1 MAECRYRN
9 SFMNDPSRWAS
20 TSRSTQSHQCFHA
33 VMASSRPNRL
43 PAHLRIFYRPSISFD
58 SLQTQAPYSYTSPSK
73 PQTVELCPTHWRIRP
88 KKRLRA
94 RVKATLLNSAASSLH
109 HPTQHTRLSRPAMMR
124 MKDSDD
130 YITARA
136 ANPRTGIISPS
147 IGSSSPRT
155 PRTPDT
161 PGDAL
166 RIQARPKLSRAND
179 GRKISGGSLSK
190 WRTG

>member
-1 MAECRYRN
+1 
-9 SFMNDPSRWAS
+9 
-20 TSRSTQSHQCFHA
+20 
-33 VMASSRPNRL
+33 MASGQPNNM
-43 PAHLRIFYRPSISFD
+43 PAHLRIFYRPSVTYEQ
-58 SLQTQAPYSYTSPSK
+58 LQTQAPYSYTSPTK
-73 PQTVELCPTHWRIRP
+73 PPPVELCPPHWRIRP

-94 RVKATLLNSAASSLH
+94 RVKATLLKSSASTPSQRAQALS
-109 HPTQHTRLSRPAMMR
+109 PSRPVMMR

-166 RIQARPKLSRAND
+166 RIQSRPKLSRANE
-179 GRKISGGSLSK
+179 GRKVSGGSLSK
-190 WRTG
+190 WRAG